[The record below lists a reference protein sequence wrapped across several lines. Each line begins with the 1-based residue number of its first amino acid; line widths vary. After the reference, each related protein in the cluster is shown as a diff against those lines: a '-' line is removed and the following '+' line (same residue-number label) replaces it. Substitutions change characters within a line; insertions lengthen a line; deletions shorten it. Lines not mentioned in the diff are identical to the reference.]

1 MQDTYKIKWMSCAS
15 CAHHIEKSLGKMPGV
30 ESCEVNF
37 ATETAKVVFDETKT
51 DFDAMK
57 KVVDP
62 LGYQLVQNSNS
73 KVQSS
78 EWKMQHENHIMSD
91 WTMMSGEDHSMHTG
105 LNQSKEEKLKELQSM
120 KQKIFIVMPFVVL
133 SFIYMILDIGW
144 QRKLLPMMSEWL
156 YELFHHLFPLLATYV
171 LFVIGKQYIIAL
183 RRFIKTGVATME
195 TLIGLG
201 TVVGFVYSF
210 IVTAFEW
217 PLAPYLDT
225 SIHYYD
231 VVIVVIG
238 FIYYGKYLETRSKLQ
253 TGEAIEKLLNL
264 QAKTAIVERDGHEQ
278 EISIDQVRHDDIVI
292 IKPWSKIPVDGI
304 IMSGMSSIDES
315 MITGESM
322 PVDKKEWDKVIGW
335 TMNKQWFMKI
345 KATSLG
351 SDSMLAHIITMV
363 QDAQWSKAPIQ
374 KLADQIS
381 AVFVPIVLVIAFV
394 SLIVWIITGNVMIGI
409 VAFVS
414 VLIIACPCALW
425 LATPTAIIVGVGKW
439 AEMGILIKNAESL
452 QKLHKV
458 TTVIFDKTGTITKWQ
473 PELVDYIGDNRVKDL
488 QILASLEKQSEHPLA
503 QAIVKAAGKENI
515 WLFIVSD
522 FAMRAWKGVEG
533 MIDNQT
539 WYAGNITLME
549 EIGVQVDTN
558 KIVTLTR
565 EWKTP
570 IFLANKDW
578 VKAIFGIAD
587 TIKDSAKQAIADLH
601 TLGIKTVMLTGDN
614 QQTAE
619 YIARLVGIDI
629 VKAQVLPDQK
639 ADAVQSLQQQW
650 QIVAM
655 CGDGVNDSPALARA
669 DVGIAM
675 GTGTD
680 VAIETADITLLA
692 WDISKL
698 VQAIKLSRRTMRT
711 IKQNLFWAFAYN
723 IIGIPL
729 AAGLFYPLLLNP
741 IFAGLAMA
749 MSSVSVVTNSLRLK
763 HIKL

>member
-1 MQDTYKIKWMSCAS
+1 
-15 CAHHIEKSLGKMPGV
+15 
-30 ESCEVNF
+30 
-37 ATETAKVVFDETKT
+37 
-51 DFDAMK
+51 
-57 KVVDP
+57 
-62 LGYQLVQNSNS
+62 
-73 KVQSS
+73 
-78 EWKMQHENHIMSD
+78 
-91 WTMMSGEDHSMHTG
+91 
-105 LNQSKEEKLKELQSM
+105 
-120 KQKIFIVMPFVVL
+120 
-133 SFIYMILDIGW
+133 
-144 QRKLLPMMSEWL
+144 
-156 YELFHHLFPLLATYV
+156 
-171 LFVIGKQYIIAL
+171 
-183 RRFIKTGVATME
+183 
-195 TLIGLG
+195 
-201 TVVGFVYSF
+201 
-210 IVTAFEW
+210 
-217 PLAPYLDT
+217 
-225 SIHYYD
+225 
-231 VVIVVIG
+231 
-238 FIYYGKYLETRSKLQ
+238 
-253 TGEAIEKLLNL
+253 
-264 QAKTAIVERDGHEQ
+264 
-278 EISIDQVRHDDIVI
+278 
-292 IKPWSKIPVDGI
+292 
-304 IMSGMSSIDES
+304 
-315 MITGESM
+315 
-322 PVDKKEWDKVIGW
+322 
-335 TMNKQWFMKI
+335 
-345 KATSLG
+345 
-351 SDSMLAHIITMV
+351 
-363 QDAQWSKAPIQ
+363 
-374 KLADQIS
+374 
-381 AVFVPIVLVIAFV
+381 
-394 SLIVWIITGNVMIGI
+394 
-409 VAFVS
+409 
-414 VLIIACPCALW
+414 
-425 LATPTAIIVGVGKW
+425 
-439 AEMGILIKNAESL
+439 
-452 QKLHKV
+452 
-458 TTVIFDKTGTITKWQ
+458 
-473 PELVDYIGDNRVKDL
+473 
-488 QILASLEKQSEHPLA
+488 
-503 QAIVKAAGKENI
+503 
-515 WLFIVSD
+515 
-522 FAMRAWKGVEG
+522 
-533 MIDNQT
+533 
-539 WYAGNITLME
+539 ME